1 MKFSRRKKN
10 LEQNLLQNI
19 NNRITVYNKNNEN
32 KLSDNLE
39 KEIKIKIWY
48 SKTRNI

>member
-19 NNRITVYNKNNEN
+19 NNRIRVNNKNNEN

-39 KEIKIKIWY
+39 KEIKIKIWD